1 MKISKESVINVLKTI
16 INPESGEDLITSG
29 RVTNIQIFG
38 DQIDIDVKINNPSLQ
53 ARNKMEGEIR
63 KAIHSKIQAKAK
75 IRTNIKVN
83 PSKPSASQPIK
94 GQPILGIESII
105 AIASGKGGVGK
116 STVTAN
122 IAVTLAKMG
131 LKVGVLDADIYGPSM
146 PQMFDLEGERPLARE
161 IDGKSKM
168 QPLESYGV
176 KILSIG
182 FFTKPDQAVIWR
194 GPMASK
200 ALNQLIFD
208 AAWGEW
214 DFLLIDL
221 PPGTGDIHLSIVQS
235 LPITGAVVVST
246 PQQIALVDARKGIAM
261 FQQETIQIPILGIIE
276 NMAYFTPEELPDSK
290 YYIFGKDGAKDLSES
305 KKIPFLGSLPLMQ
318 TVREAADYGRP
329 AALQDDS
336 LVADSFI
343 SVTQEL
349 AYQVIKRNK
358 SLPPTKAVEITNMT
372 GCSAVN

>member
-1 MKISKESVINVLKTI
+1 
-16 INPESGEDLITSG
+16 
-29 RVTNIQIFG
+29 
-38 DQIDIDVKINNPSLQ
+38 
-53 ARNKMEGEIR
+53 
-63 KAIHSKIQAKAK
+63 
-75 IRTNIKVN
+75 
-83 PSKPSASQPIK
+83 
-94 GQPILGIESII
+94 
-105 AIASGKGGVGK
+105 
-116 STVTAN
+116 
-122 IAVTLAKMG
+122 
-131 LKVGVLDADIYGPSM
+131 
-146 PQMFDLEGERPLARE
+146 
-161 IDGKSKM
+161 
-168 QPLESYGV
+168 
-176 KILSIG
+176 
-182 FFTKPDQAVIWR
+182 
-194 GPMASK
+194 MASK

-208 AAWGEW
+208 AAWGEL